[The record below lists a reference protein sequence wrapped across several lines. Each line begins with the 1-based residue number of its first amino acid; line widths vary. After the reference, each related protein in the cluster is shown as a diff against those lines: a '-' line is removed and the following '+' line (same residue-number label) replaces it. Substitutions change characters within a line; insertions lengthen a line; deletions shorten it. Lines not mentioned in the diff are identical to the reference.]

1 MNKSAYARHGRW
13 CAQPDRAQAGF
24 TLIELMISLVIGL
37 FIVLALI
44 ALLINVNRNNGEL
57 SKTNRVIENG
67 RFSFQLLEAD
77 VTHAGFWA
85 GHVPK
90 FDDLTNTAV
99 PSDVPSAVPDPCL
112 ALSSWDATYKNNLIG
127 IPLQAYEIPAVVPS
141 PTLSVC
147 ATAPTNI
154 VRDPQPST
162 DVLVVRHA
170 ETCAAGVDAGCA
182 APVTGAAYFQE
193 ARCTTTTSPNYT
205 ATVSVLGTDTF
216 TLRKRDCT
224 TLADTYKFLSDLYY
238 VRNYAVTPGDGI
250 PTLMRSQL
258 DGTAHAAADALI
270 EGIQGFR
277 VEFGIDNVS
286 DSGAAVN
293 FAQAIVWANTS
304 NLTSPTNRGDGSPD
318 GAFVHCTT
326 ASPCTAAQ
334 LMNVVAA
341 RIYVLVR
348 SESKTPGYT
357 DDKTYTLGSTTL
369 GPFNDGYK
377 RHLFTQTVRV
387 INVSS
392 RRETP

>member
-1 MNKSAYARHGRW
+1 MNTRAYHRHPGQRAAAGRG
-13 CAQPDRAQAGF
+13 QAGF
-24 TLIELMISLVIGL
+24 TLLELMISLTIGL

-44 ALLINVNRNNGEL
+44 TLLINVNRNNSEL

-67 RFSFQLLEAD
+67 RFALQLLEAD
-77 VTHAGFWA
+77 VAHAGFWA

-99 PSDVPSAVPDPCL
+99 PNDVPTVLPDPCL
-112 ALSSWDATYKNNLIG
+112 ALSSWDATHKNNLIG

-154 VRDPQPST
+154 VTNPQPST

-182 APVTGAAYFQE
+182 AAVSGSVYFQE
-193 ARCTTTTSPNYT
+193 GRCTTTSSVNYT
-205 ATVSVLGTDTF
+205 TTVSVLGTDTF

-224 TLADTYKFLSDLYY
+224 TLADTYKFQSDLYY
-238 VRNYAVTPGDGI
+238 VRNYAVTVGDGI
-250 PTLMRSQL
+250 PTLMRSQF
-258 DGTAHAAADALI
+258 DGTTHGAAEALI
-270 EGIQGFR
+270 EGIEGFR
-277 VEFGIDNVS
+277 VEFGLDTLS

-293 FAQAIVWANTS
+293 FGQAIVWANTS
-304 NLTSPTNRGDGSPD
+304 NLTSPTNRGDGLPD

-326 ASPCTAAQ
+326 AVPCTASQ
-334 LMNVVAA
+334 LMNAVAV

-348 SESKTPGYT
+348 SEKTTPGYT

-369 GPFNDGYK
+369 GPFNNGYK

-387 INVSS
+387 TNVSS